1 MSNSV
6 DPDEMS
12 HLDLRNLQTLII
24 IVFGAARGLE
34 KFQHSN
40 MELPNR
46 RDEHVL
52 ASKLRQNLQSF
63 SCLVMSNT
71 LIRRTFITLIL
82 SYFLLIFFFRK

>member
-6 DPDEMS
+6 DPDETS
-12 HLDLRNLQTLII
+12 HLDLRSLQTLII

-40 MELPNR
+40 MELPHR

-52 ASKLRQNLQSF
+52 AS
-63 SCLVMSNT
+63 
-71 LIRRTFITLIL
+71 
-82 SYFLLIFFFRK
+82 